1 MRDLT
6 AERLCHA
13 LANLVSALCRDDVQA
28 VEVASLQI
36 QKLLEQEGTQLRR
49 SLDYETLREIK
60 NLVEAAQCLVWVKL
74 LSASESG
81 MVATNRLVR
90 EKV

>member
-6 AERLCHA
+6 AERLCQA
-13 LANLVSALCRDDVQA
+13 LANLVSALCQDDVQA

-36 QKLLEQEGTQLRR
+36 QKLLEQEGPQLHH
-49 SLDYETLREIK
+49 SLDCETLREIK
-60 NLVEAAQCLVWVKL
+60 NLIEAAQCLVWVKL
-74 LSASESG
+74 LSVPESG
-81 MVATNRLVR
+81 MIATNRLVR